1 MPWLPTLILVL
12 GLWLIW
18 AGIANWLLANP
29 RSDTISGLTY
39 RFIQIYC
46 AIVHRLRVINAHNI
60 PRERYCG
67 PLIVV
72 CNHTAGIDPMLIQA
86 ACPFYVRWM
95 MAEDMKWGGLA
106 DVWSYFNIIFVD
118 RTKPDT
124 RALRE
129 AVRALKASEVI
140 GVFPEGKIE
149 RPPGTLLPFQQG
161 AGMMVAMTN
170 APVLPILIRNTP
182 QADSAW
188 GSLWRRSRSE
198 IVVGEQMRFADAKA
212 AAITTA
218 LEAWFSQQ
226 LRAKP

>member
-1 MPWLPTLILVL
+1 MAPESVTIRPSLMPWLPTLILLL

-18 AGIANWLLANP
+18 AGIANWLLVNP

-39 RFIQIYC
+39 RFIQIYSRL
-46 AIVHRLRVINAHNI
+46 VHRLRVINPHNI

-129 AVRALKASEVI
+129 AVRALKASEII
-140 GVFPEGKIE
+140 GVSASATTSIIASEFGVMVEPMMTS
-149 RPPGTLLPFQQG
+149 TLCSAISLRVFFT
-161 AGMMVAMTN
+161 AVVVSEASSRMM
-170 APVLPILIRNTP
+170 
-182 QADSAW
+182 
-188 GSLWRRSRSE
+188 
-198 IVVGEQMRFADAKA
+198 
-212 AAITTA
+212 
-218 LEAWFSQQ
+218 
-226 LRAKP
+226 